1 MNEVLS
7 ASVKVQ
13 VATHFLQQ
21 HSRPE
26 ENVWAFAYTISIS
39 NNSTETIQLL
49 RRHWVITDTNNSVEE
64 VKGDGVIGQQPYILP
79 GTSYEYSSGAR
90 LQTPAG
96 DMHGS
101 YTMQTSQ
108 GDEFEVPIPLFILA
122 SPHVLN

>member
-79 GTSYEYSSGAR
+79 GTSYE
-90 LQTPAG
+90 
-96 DMHGS
+96 
-101 YTMQTSQ
+101 
-108 GDEFEVPIPLFILA
+108 
-122 SPHVLN
+122 